1 MKKRRLFP
9 FAIISLLLILAFLN
23 FTSPKNAEKIN
34 LPSLEEKKMRDLT
47 KDKYIEDFEFAY
59 NILETY
65 YPYFDINKKIN
76 NVDWLGKKETFK
88 KYIENSKNDVDFGL
102 RMNKI
107 LYELNNDHT
116 QIIDQNQAVEMYI
129 TYYKMPENDWRHYIS
144 HVYEKENVRRR
155 YNLDNK
161 KINDYLKYN
170 QYETKAKINKNNNIL
185 GKATENSNEI
195 RTDNIEA
202 KDINDKIGYLKI
214 NSMVNYDYS
223 NYDQKKLK
231 TYLKKSKN
239 KKALVIDIR
248 GNTGGDSRYWQD
260 FLLPQIIDKPYS
272 TSYYSFIKK
281 RRFK

>member
-34 LPSLEEKKMRDLT
+34 LPSLEEKEMKDLT

-76 NVDWLGKKETFK
+76 NIDWLEKKDTFK

-116 QIIDQNQAVEMYI
+116 QIIDQNQAV
-129 TYYKMPENDWRHYIS
+129 
-144 HVYEKENVRRR
+144 
-155 YNLDNK
+155 
-161 KINDYLKYN
+161 
-170 QYETKAKINKNNNIL
+170 
-185 GKATENSNEI
+185 
-195 RTDNIEA
+195 
-202 KDINDKIGYLKI
+202 
-214 NSMVNYDYS
+214 
-223 NYDQKKLK
+223 
-231 TYLKKSKN
+231 
-239 KKALVIDIR
+239 
-248 GNTGGDSRYWQD
+248 
-260 FLLPQIIDKPYS
+260 
-272 TSYYSFIKK
+272 
-281 RRFK
+281 

>member
-34 LPSLEEKKMRDLT
+34 LPSLEEKEMKDLT

-76 NVDWLGKKETFK
+76 NIDWLEKKDTFK

-231 TYLKKSKN
+231 AYLKKAKN
-239 KKALVIDIR
+239 KKALV
-248 GNTGGDSRYWQD
+248 
-260 FLLPQIIDKPYS
+260 
-272 TSYYSFIKK
+272 
-281 RRFK
+281 